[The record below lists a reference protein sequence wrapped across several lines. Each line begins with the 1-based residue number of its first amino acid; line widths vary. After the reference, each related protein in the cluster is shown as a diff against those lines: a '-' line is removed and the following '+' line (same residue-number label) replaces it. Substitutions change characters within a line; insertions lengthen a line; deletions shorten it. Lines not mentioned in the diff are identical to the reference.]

1 MTVFKPYQLNFQ
13 LLSLAKKNC
22 IVLHCLPAQR
32 GYEITSDVI
41 DSPQS
46 RIFQE
51 AENRMHTEKALLL
64 KTLTV

>member
-1 MTVFKPYQLNFQ
+1 MKVFKPYQLNFQ
-13 LLSLAKKNC
+13 LSLAKKNC

-64 KTLTV
+64 KKLTV

>member
-1 MTVFKPYQLNFQ
+1 MKVFKPYQLNFQ

-64 KTLTV
+64 KKLTV